1 MNKLTQNI
9 IGIVILFAFQTT
21 FGQERII
28 TGKVIG
34 QDLTEFPGVVI
45 MTSDLKVIDTTDFNG
60 NFEFNYSENIQKIE
74 LIFPMTQKE
83 EIELT
88 VNCNRI
94 EIILLE
100 EWIYDY
106 VSLKRA
112 ERKKQRDR
120 KRILPKLYTKA
131 YESGIFKS
139 KKSCR

>member
-1 MNKLTQNI
+1 MKRLTRHI
-9 IGIVILFAFQTT
+9 IGILAFVAFQIS

-34 QDLTEFPGVVI
+34 QDLSEFPGVVI
-45 MTSDLKVIDTTDFNG
+45 MTSDLKAIDTTDFNG
-60 NFEFNYSENIQKIE
+60 NFEFNYSTDIQKIK
-74 LIFPMTQKE
+74 LIFPMTQEE
-83 EIELT
+83 EIEIT
-88 VNCNRI
+88 ENCNRI

-112 ERKKQRDR
+112 ERKKERDR
-120 KRILPKLYTKA
+120 KRTLPELYAEA
-131 YESGIFKS
+131 YEKGIFKD

>member
-1 MNKLTQNI
+1 MKRLTRHI
-9 IGIVILFAFQTT
+9 IGILAFVAFQIS

-34 QDLTEFPGVVI
+34 QDLSEFPGVVI
-45 MTSDLKVIDTTDFNG
+45 MTSDLKAIDTTDFNG
-60 NFEFNYSENIQKIE
+60 NFEFNYSTDIQKIK
-74 LIFPMTQKE
+74 LIFPMTQEE
-83 EIELT
+83 EIEIT
-88 VNCNRI
+88 ENCNRI

-112 ERKKQRDR
+112 ERKKERDR
-120 KRILPKLYTKA
+120 KRTLPKLYAEA
-131 YESGIFKS
+131 YEKGIFKD